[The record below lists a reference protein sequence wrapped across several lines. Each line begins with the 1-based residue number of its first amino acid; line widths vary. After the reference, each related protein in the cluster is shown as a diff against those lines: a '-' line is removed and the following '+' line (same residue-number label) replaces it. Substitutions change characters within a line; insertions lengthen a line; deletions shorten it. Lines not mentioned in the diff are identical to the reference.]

1 MSYDKFQFYP
11 TPNYLALQMVMKIK
25 EKPKLI
31 LEPSAGDGQILRAIK
46 KRWYSDVSKHWFEID
61 KTKHEILSRESRY
74 GKQGDDFLQSDMT
87 EKYDAV
93 IMNPP
98 FNRGEDHILRAYEA
112 LKKGGQLVCLISS
125 ATLDGKTLKES
136 KINKILELEEAEV
149 EDLEDVFSRSEAKR
163 KTGVQCSLI
172 TLTKTYGERQE
183 FDALGEGLKENF
195 NPLAT
200 ISKNTEEAKVKV
212 YNYIES
218 LVDQYNTMIEEF
230 DKVCISSEKLFKTK
244 PSFVCSETMPSIPFR
259 SDFKANLTSAF
270 WSNIF
275 RKTEMSDY
283 MTSMEKDRFKERQER
298 QGEKLFTQENIAKL
312 MLELIN
318 SSSEIIERSVRHIF
332 NCITSNHYHSN
343 KFEGWKTNKHDK
355 VDKKLIIPN
364 VACYKFGQSFDYRK
378 DEYLVDIEKSLC
390 LIIGKK
396 FSDISI
402 NYKSTI
408 QHSLHYAET
417 GVWHDSYF
425 FKCKIFK
432 KGTLHLTWKSEELRQ
447 KFNQIACNGLKN
459 IGGDFK

>member
-1 MSYDKFQFYP
+1 MYNDTEQFYP
-11 TPNYLALQMVMKIK
+11 TPNYLALRMVMKIK
-25 EKPKLI
+25 SKKQPSLI
-31 LEPSAGDGQILRAIK
+31 LEPSAGDGQILRAVD
-46 KRWYSDVSKHWFEID
+46 KRWSSRATHWFEINKSRHD
-61 KTKHEILSRESRY
+61 ALRRLSHY
-74 GKQGDDFLQSDMT
+74 GYQGEDFLQSDMT

-149 EDLEDVFSRSEAKR
+149 EDLEDVFSRSEATR

-183 FDALGEGLKENF
+183 FDALGEGLEENF

-200 ISKNTEEAKVKV
+200 ISQNTEEAKVKV

-218 LVDQYNTMIEEF
+218 LVDQYNTMIKEF

-244 PSFVCSETMPSIPFR
+244 PSFVCEKTMPTIPATME
-259 SDFKANLTSAF
+259 FKKNLTNEF
-270 WSNIF
+270 WKNVF

-283 MTSMEKDRFKERQER
+283 MTTTEHERFMERQNS
-298 QGEKLFTQENIAKL
+298 QAEKSFTQENIAKL
-312 MLELIN
+312 MIELIE

-332 NCITSNHYHSN
+332 NCITSNHYYSN

-364 VACYKFGQSFDYRK
+364 VACYKWGQSFNYHK
-378 DEYLVDIEKSLC
+378 EEYLVNIEKTLC
-390 LIIGKK
+390 LLIGKK
-396 FSDISI
+396 FRDISI
-402 NYKSTI
+402 NHKSTI
-408 QHSLHYAET
+408 QHALHYAET
-417 GVWHDSYF
+417 GEWHDSYF

-432 KGTLHLTWKSEELRQ
+432 KGTVHLTWKSEELRQ
-447 KFNQIACNGLKN
+447 KFNQVACNGSNN
-459 IGGDFK
+459 IGGGF